1 MKIAFLTLGCKV
13 NSYETE
19 KMKTQFETEGYEI
32 VSFSEKADVYVVNT
46 CTVTNIAD
54 RKSRKML
61 HRARRMNP
69 DAVVVAAGCYV
80 DSARQ
85 KGEEDESVDL
95 FIGNED
101 KEIMISKVEKIMEK
115 RGIINKENCP
125 GHSVGE
131 MSEKAEQ
138 ELHTRAYIKIQNG
151 CNQYCSY
158 CIIPYV
164 RGKLESRTEEDILF
178 ETKKLAAA
186 GFHEIVLTGI
196 HLSSFGVDREFK
208 KTDANSFVKL
218 QGKYL
223 LELLQKMAQVSGIE
237 RLRLGSL
244 EPRIITEEFV
254 KKLAE
259 IPEVC
264 PHFHLSLQSGC
275 DATLKRMNRHYS
287 SQEYLQGVEILRK
300 YFKDPAITTDIIV
313 GFPGETEEEF
323 KTTCD
328 FAKKVSF
335 AQIHVFKYSRRHGT
349 VADRMED
356 QVDEQVKNSRSD
368 RLLAIEAELEKQ
380 YQQKF
385 PDQTQ
390 KVLIEEPVL
399 IEGTKYL
406 VGYNERYVR
415 IAVPYEEGVSDESL
429 CNSLIDVHI
438 NGSLEGDILL
448 GKRERACNL

>member
-19 KMKTQFETEGYEI
+19 KMKIQFETEGYEI

-80 DSARQ
+80 DSARE

-101 KEIMISKVEKIMEK
+101 KEKMIAMVEENLEK
-115 RGIINKENCP
+115 RGILNREKCP
-125 GHSVGE
+125 DHSMGE
-131 MSEKAEQ
+131 MSEKAEN

-164 RGKLESRTEEDILF
+164 RGKLESRTEEDILS

-196 HLSSFGVDREFK
+196 HLSSFGVDRGFEK
-208 KTDANSFVKL
+208 IDANSFVKL

-254 KKLAE
+254 KKLSQ

-287 SQEYLQGVEILRK
+287 SEEYLRGVEILRK
-300 YFKDPAITTDIIV
+300 YFKEPAITTDIIV

-323 KTTCD
+323 QTTCD
-328 FAKKVSF
+328 FAEKVSF

-356 QVDEQVKNSRSD
+356 QVDEQIKNIRSD
-368 RLLAIEAELEKQ
+368 KLLVVEHNLEKQ
-380 YQQKF
+380 YQNKFINRLQKI
-385 PDQTQ
+385 
-390 KVLIEEPVL
+390 LIEEPVVV
-399 IEGTKYL
+399 ENRKYL

-415 IAVPYEEGVSDESL
+415 IAVPHEEGKCDGSL
-429 CNSLIDVHI
+429 CNSMIEVHV
-438 NGSLEGDILL
+438 EGFLNEDILL
-448 GKRERACNL
+448 GSRERACNL

>member
-1 MKIAFLTLGCKV
+1 M
-13 NSYETE
+13 
-19 KMKTQFETEGYEI
+19 
-32 VSFSEKADVYVVNT
+32 
-46 CTVTNIAD
+46 
-54 RKSRKML
+54 
-61 HRARRMNP
+61 
-69 DAVVVAAGCYV
+69 
-80 DSARQ
+80 
-85 KGEEDESVDL
+85 
-95 FIGNED
+95 
-101 KEIMISKVEKIMEK
+101 
-115 RGIINKENCP
+115 
-125 GHSVGE
+125 
-131 MSEKAEQ
+131 
-138 ELHTRAYIKIQNG
+138 
-151 CNQYCSY
+151 
-158 CIIPYV
+158 
-164 RGKLESRTEEDILF
+164 
-178 ETKKLAAA
+178 
-186 GFHEIVLTGI
+186 
-196 HLSSFGVDREFK
+196 DREFK

-328 FAKKVSF
+328 FAKKVSL
-335 AQIHVFKYSRRHGT
+335 
-349 VADRMED
+349 
-356 QVDEQVKNSRSD
+356 DEQVKNSRSD

>member
-1 MKIAFLTLGCKV
+1 MRIAFLTLGCKV

-19 KMKTQFETEGYEI
+19 KMKLQFETEGHQI

-69 DAVVVAAGCYV
+69 AAIVVAAGCYV
-80 DSARQ
+80 DSAAK

-95 FIGNED
+95 FIKNED
-101 KEIMISKVEKIMEK
+101 KGKMVSLVENKLQEK
-115 RGIINKENCP
+115 GILNDEKCP
-125 GHSVGE
+125 EHAGGE
-131 MSEKAEQ
+131 MSEKAEK

-164 RGKLESRTEEDILF
+164 RGKLESRPDEEILS

-196 HLSSFGVDREFK
+196 HLSSFGVDREFDK
-208 KTDANSFVKL
+208 INADSFLKL

-223 LELLQKMAQVSGIE
+223 LGLLRKMAEIPGIE

-259 IPEVC
+259 IPEIC

-275 DATLKRMNRHYS
+275 DDTLIRMNRHYS
-287 SQEYLQGVEILRK
+287 TEDYLQCVGILRK
-300 YFKDPAITTDIIV
+300 YFEKPAVTTDIIV
-313 GFPGETEEEF
+313 GFPGETETEF
-323 KTTCD
+323 ETTCE
-328 FAKKVSF
+328 FAKKVRF

-349 VADRMED
+349 VADKMKE
-356 QVDEQVKNSRSD
+356 QVDEQIKNIRSD
-368 RLLAIEAELEKQ
+368 KLLAIERDLESL
-380 YQQKF
+380 YQEKF
-385 PDQTQ
+385 MGRTQ
-390 KVLIEEPVL
+390 KVLFEEAVL
-399 IEGTKYL
+399 IDGKKYL

-415 IAVPYEEGVSDESL
+415 TGLLYEEGKCDESL
-429 CNSLIDVHI
+429 CNSIVSVKVTGRI
-438 NGSLEGDILL
+438 NEEILQAEM
-448 GKRERACNL
+448 ERACNL